1 MTASRARMPDPQRS
15 PQPLDRAPDRKNKRL
30 SSRQSKTNKNSNK
43 NPNRNVKRLPRT
55 NGLPLPLWLRVLMST
70 QKLSIAVTVMLT
82 VSVFA
87 IYGWTVYAQEQWNQQ
102 YKKLEQLKRQERQ
115 LTSAEG
121 SFDNNLLR
129 SVQNKPGDL
138 VRERPDQSIFLQ
150 AAPLRPKRDVPSTVS
165 ELPKNK
171 PNESLGY

>member
-15 PQPLDRAPDRKNKRL
+15 PQPLDRKNKRL
-30 SSRQSKTNKNSNK
+30 SSRQSKSNKSANK

-55 NGLPLPLWLRVLMST
+55 SGLPLPLWLRVLMST
-70 QKLSIAVTVMLT
+70 QKLSIAATVILT
-82 VSVFA
+82 VSMFA

-138 VRERPDQSIFLQ
+138 VRERPEQSIFLQ

-165 ELPKNK
+165 ELPKQK

>member
-1 MTASRARMPDPQRS
+1 MPEPQRS
-15 PQPLDRAPDRKNKRL
+15 PQPLDRTVDRKNKRL
-30 SSRQSKTNKNSNK
+30 PASRQPATNKGV
-43 NPNRNVKRLPRT
+43 NRNVKRLPRT
-55 NGLPLPLWLRVLMST
+55 NDFPLPMWVRVLMST
-70 QKLSIAVTVMLT
+70 QKLSIAVTVILT

-150 AAPLRPKRDVPSTVS
+150 AAPLRPKRDVPATVS
-165 ELPKNK
+165 EVPKQK

>member
-1 MTASRARMPDPQRS
+1 MPDPQRS
-15 PQPLDRAPDRKNKRL
+15 PQPLDRRNKRL
-30 SSRQSKTNKNSNK
+30 PASRKPATGRNA
-43 NPNRNVKRLPRT
+43 NRNVKRLPRT

-138 VRERPDQSIFLQ
+138 VRERPEQSIFLQ

-165 ELPKNK
+165 EVPKNK